1 MSGLPKELYKECRDV
16 LLKCEVF
23 TDFQYL
29 RSFCEVIKELNV
41 VSNKLKEANTPR
53 FLVMLNLTTLIETR
67 HQEYGCIF
75 IIFFGKFER

>member
-1 MSGLPKELYKECRDV
+1 MSGLPGELYEECRDV

-41 VSNKLKEANTPR
+41 VSNKL
-53 FLVMLNLTTLIETR
+53 
-67 HQEYGCIF
+67 
-75 IIFFGKFER
+75 